1 MKRILFLL
9 LIPGIIALNSC
20 GGGEATDAN
29 TGEDTTKTTAVDYT
43 GMKSYDLNPHGLKST
58 IMVPEEI
65 SSTGEP
71 FPVDVLRDDD
81 LLTWTITIGSSYN
94 LVIEEVDGEGDYLK
108 REKERLKNDDVFT
121 EEFLTDEA
129 DVFLYKASL
138 PAGAGQRDYFHVF
151 GVIKLNNVEL
161 IVRSNM
167 MGEFSEVQA
176 QDMYKSFRSLGQE
189 NV

>member
-1 MKRILFLL
+1 MKRIAFILSLPLFLSF
-9 LIPGIIALNSC
+9 GSC
-20 GGGEATDAN
+20 GGSETETT
-29 TGEDTTKTTAVDYT
+29 TGEDTLKSKEIDYT
-43 GMKSYDLNPHGLKST
+43 GMKSYDLNPHGFKSS

-81 LLTWTITIGSSYN
+81 VLTWTITVGSNYN
-94 LVIEEVDGEGDYLK
+94 LVIEEPDGEGDYIK

-121 EEFLTDEA
+121 EEFITDEP
-129 DVFLYKASL
+129 DVFVYKATL

-151 GVIKLNNVEL
+151 GVVKVNNLEF

-167 MGEFSEVQA
+167 MGEFSQVQA
-176 QDMYKSFRSLGQE
+176 EDMYKSIKSLTAMPA
-189 NV
+189 